1 MDSKTKAKVQGI
13 LIGSGLVAFLIFLT
27 KLWPEC
33 DRRTCRQLRGLCLA
47 VFLAG
52 GRGFGYC
59 GQGETTSWR
68 RSIERVLNCWN
79 VLSGKINKSLLMQFR
94 KPE

>member
-68 RSIERVLNCWN
+68 RSIERVL
-79 VLSGKINKSLLMQFR
+79 
-94 KPE
+94 